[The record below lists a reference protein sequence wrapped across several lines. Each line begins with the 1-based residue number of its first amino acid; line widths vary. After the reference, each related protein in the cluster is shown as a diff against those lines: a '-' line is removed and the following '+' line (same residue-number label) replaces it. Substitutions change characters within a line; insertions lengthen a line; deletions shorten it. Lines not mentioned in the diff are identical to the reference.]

1 MNNLFINYELHDV
14 DKNMQDLDKAIE
26 SLGNSTRLHTGCWY
40 VNSPEDVGDAIK
52 RVSQF
57 LTDKDTLVICDS
69 SNDETTW
76 FNLEDNRA
84 QRVRQNWKM

>member
-1 MNNLFINYELHDV
+1 MNNLFISYELSDTE
-14 DKNMQDLDKAIE
+14 KNLEPVDKAIE
-26 SLGNSTRLHTGCWY
+26 SLGNSTKLHSGCWY
-40 VNSPEDVGDAIK
+40 VNSPENVADAIK
-52 RVSQF
+52 RISQF
-57 LTDKDTLVICDS
+57 LTDEDTLIVSDS